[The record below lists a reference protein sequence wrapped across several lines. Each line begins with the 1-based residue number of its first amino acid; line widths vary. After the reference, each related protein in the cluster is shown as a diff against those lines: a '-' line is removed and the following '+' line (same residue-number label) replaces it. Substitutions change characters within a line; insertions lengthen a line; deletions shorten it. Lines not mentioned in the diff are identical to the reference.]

1 MKFEWFGGKG
11 WNLEIWKYRQSGKN
25 CMRVW
30 EGGSC
35 CFGFQAIFL
44 SKIYNLEYWEYF
56 LEWHNGILKMFYL
69 EMKETFIKKKL
80 LLYF

>member
-1 MKFEWFGGKG
+1 MKFG
-11 WNLEIWKYRQSGKN
+11 NLEYRQSGKN

-44 SKIYNLEYWEYF
+44 SNIYNLEYWEYF
-56 LEWHNGILKMFYL
+56 LEWHNGILKMF
-69 EMKETFIKKKL
+69 
-80 LLYF
+80 